1 MDSDIRGKV
10 RGHNMAKQGVLVIG
24 VWGSREERDIFSTLQ
39 ASFLVSSTLRTGQP
53 TDGQPY
59 KYTAV

>member
-24 VWGSREERDIFSTLQ
+24 VWGSREERYIFNFTSIVFGVFYVKNQ
-39 ASFLVSSTLRTGQP
+39 
-53 TDGQPY
+53 
-59 KYTAV
+59 TAH